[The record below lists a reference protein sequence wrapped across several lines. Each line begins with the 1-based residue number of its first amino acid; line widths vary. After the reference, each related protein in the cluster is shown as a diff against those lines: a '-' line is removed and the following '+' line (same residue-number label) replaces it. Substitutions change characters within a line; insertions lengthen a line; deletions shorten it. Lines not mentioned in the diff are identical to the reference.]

1 MGKKKTNKSALG
13 FKEAC
18 LEMPDKTPFSA
29 RIRDACVCGLNPVA
43 DSLRAV
49 LCSSLLLY
57 LSFTIG
63 LSLCPRDIF
72 DELLETEKNAQPLSM
87 EVGRSVRQPLWRV
100 KHLVPPE
107 EQGRFWTCARHAGV
121 TNSSGPKQETKGRNM
136 GRSVCWTICAS
147 PGPEPHV

>member
-1 MGKKKTNKSALG
+1 MGKKKPNKSALG

-87 EVGRSVRQPLWRV
+87 EVGRSVRQPL
-100 KHLVPPE
+100 
-107 EQGRFWTCARHAGV
+107 
-121 TNSSGPKQETKGRNM
+121 
-136 GRSVCWTICAS
+136 
-147 PGPEPHV
+147 